1 MQSRGKINITCLGGA
16 LFLKKKRYFN
26 IFCIVLLLSFLV
38 PYSALAVELPL
49 KASSAILLDA
59 QSGKILYEKDAHK
72 VSYPASMTK
81 IMTLIL
87 AAEAIEQGKIKLTDV
102 VTASEKASSYGGSQI
117 FLAAGEKL
125 TLKELLLGIAL
136 ASGNDASV
144 AVAEYIAGTHEAFVD
159 MMNEKAAELGL
170 KNTHFVNCNGLHDP
184 EHYSTAY
191 DFAQLG
197 LLALKYPLIRELSTV
212 KHYRIREE
220 TSRPFQYDNKNKL
233 LWTYEGADGF
243 KTGWTVDAKYC
254 LTATCERDGLRFV
267 SVVTGVP
274 IKSGHFADA
283 KVLFDWGYS
292 QFTFK
297 KFYEAAD
304 VIGSV
309 EVGKG
314 VVDTVEVVPEN
325 KVGITVLKGEDKD
338 LRAEVEIEPVV
349 DSPVHKGQ
357 VVGHVSIMRGEEVL
371 NRMNLVT
378 KESVEKGSW
387 WREFKK
393 VLKASLAG

>member
-1 MQSRGKINITCLGGA
+1 
-16 LFLKKKRYFN
+16 LKKKRYSN
-26 IFCIVLLLSFLV
+26 IFCIVLLISLLL

-49 KASSAILLDA
+49 KAESAILLDA
-59 QSGKILYEKDAHK
+59 QSGKILYELDAHK

-81 IMTLIL
+81 LMTLIL
-87 AAEAIEQGKIKLTDV
+87 AAEAIEEGKIKLTDV
-102 VTASEKASSYGGSQI
+102 VTASENASSYGGSQI
-117 FLAAGEKL
+117 YLAAGEKL

-159 MMNEKAAELGL
+159 MMNEKAAEIGL
-170 KNTHFVNCNGLHDP
+170 KNTHFVNSNGLHDP
-184 EHYSTAY
+184 KHYSTAY
-191 DFAQLG
+191 DFAQFG

-220 TSRPFQYDNKNKL
+220 TGRPFQYDNKNKL
-233 LWTYEGADGF
+233 LWSYPGTDGF

-267 SVVTGVP
+267 SVVIGVP
-274 IKSGHFADA
+274 VKSGQFADT

-292 QFTFK
+292 QYTFK
-297 KFYEAAD
+297 KFYETGE
-304 VIGSV
+304 VLGSV
-309 EVGKG
+309 KVGKG

-325 KVGITVLKGEDKD
+325 KVGITVPKGEDKD
-338 LRAEVEIEPVV
+338 LRAELEIEPIV
-349 DSPVHKGQ
+349 DSPVEKGQ
-357 VVGHVSIMRGEEVL
+357 VVGHVSIMRGKDVL
-371 NRMNLVT
+371 NRMNLVAA
-378 KESVEKGSW
+378 ESVEKGSW

-393 VLKASLAG
+393 VIKASLAG